1 MTTQNRLLSDRS
13 MNKNQPTNSQ
23 PPSVNDWNAQLYESK
38 HSFVSNLG
46 LDLLELLSP
55 QMGEK
60 ILDIG
65 CGTGHLSYKITSKGA
80 KVIGIDNAPTMISQA
95 HSNYPNL
102 EFQLQSAA
110 NLSFTEQFD
119 AVFSNATLHWIK
131 SEKQKVVAGIWR
143 VLKPGGRF
151 VAEFGGKGN
160 VGNIIQGIDEVLDA
174 AGYQSKKPLNPWYFP
189 SIGEYA
195 SLLEKEGFELTF
207 ARLFPRPTPL
217 SDGEKGLINWI
228 EMFCGSF
235 FEGIYERDKLNIFAD
250 IEERLRP
257 KLYRNGTWFAD
268 YKRLRVVAF
277 KPISS

>member
-1 MTTQNRLLSDRS
+1 MK
-13 MNKNQPTNSQ
+13 KNQPINSQ
-23 PPSVNDWNAQLYESK
+23 PKSVNEWNAELYESK

-55 QMGEK
+55 QTGEK
-60 ILDIG
+60 ILDLG

-95 HSNYPNL
+95 HNNYPNL

-131 SEKQKVVAGIWR
+131 SDKQEVVAGIWR

-160 VGNIIQGIDEVLDA
+160 IGEIIKGIYEALDA
-174 AGYQSKKPLNPWYFP
+174 RGYESKKQLNPWYFP

-207 ARLFPRPTPL
+207 ARLFPRQILL
-217 SDGEKGLINWI
+217 SDGDKGLKNWI
-228 EMFCGSF
+228 EMFAGCF
-235 FEGIYERDKLNIFAD
+235 FEGISGQDKLNILAD

-257 KLYRNGTWFAD
+257 KLYRDGTWFAD

-277 KPISS
+277 KPMIS

>member
-1 MTTQNRLLSDRS
+1 M
-13 MNKNQPTNSQ
+13 NSQ
-23 PPSVNDWNAQLYESK
+23 PPSANEWNAKLYDNK
-38 HSFVSNLG
+38 HSFVSSLG

-60 ILDIG
+60 IIDLG

-80 KVIGIDNAPTMISQA
+80 KVIGVDSAPSMISQA

-102 EFQLQSAA
+102 DFQLQSAA
-110 NLSFTEQFD
+110 DLSFKHKFD

-131 SEKQKVVAGIWR
+131 SEKEEVIAEIWR

-160 VGNIIQGIDEVLDA
+160 VWEIIQGIYAALDA
-174 AGYQSKKPLNPWYFP
+174 AGCGNNKQLNPWYFP

-195 SLLEKEGFELTF
+195 SLLEKEGFDVSF

-217 SDGEKGLINWI
+217 SDGDKGLRNWI
-228 EMFCGSF
+228 DMFAGCF
-235 FEGIYERDKLNIFAD
+235 FEGVSGEDRLNILAD
-250 IEERLRP
+250 VEERLRP
-257 KLYRNGTWFAD
+257 KLY
-268 YKRLRVVAF
+268 
-277 KPISS
+277 